1 MSNEYS
7 PNIEGRRQQMKAK
20 EMKWTKEALDAF
32 NTLSEK
38 QMHGDQNEALAIIN
52 DLFEKEGGI
61 AEIGGIGTFYI
72 KEGIVM
78 FEQERKRSCSRK
90 LLLLH

>member
-38 QMHGDQNEALAIIN
+38 QMLVIRMKHW
-52 DLFEKEGGI
+52 
-61 AEIGGIGTFYI
+61 
-72 KEGIVM
+72 
-78 FEQERKRSCSRK
+78 R
-90 LLLLH
+90 